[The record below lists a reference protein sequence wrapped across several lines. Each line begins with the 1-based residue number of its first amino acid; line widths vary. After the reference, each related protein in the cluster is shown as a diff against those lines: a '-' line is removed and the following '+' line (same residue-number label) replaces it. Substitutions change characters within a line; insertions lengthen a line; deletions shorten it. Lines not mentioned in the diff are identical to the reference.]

1 MTDAIVTLAL
11 LASAILL
18 GFFCEW
24 LVKDRRVDLDLA
36 RRMAT
41 NDAQIRFSVEH
52 INRDMLERA
61 ARYREAHHG

>member
-41 NDAQIRFSVEH
+41 NDAQIQALVDRV
-52 INRDMLERA
+52 NRHA
-61 ARYREAHHG
+61 